1 MKYEQWNLRPG
12 SPPGARAEL
21 ERAGLPALCAAVLCA
36 RGVNT
41 PQQAAAFLAHG
52 PELLHDPFLLR
63 DMDRAAARITQALD
77 QGERM
82 AVYGDYD
89 VDGITSTCLL
99 TEFLRERGG
108 QVVSY
113 IPDRTEEGYGLNPGA
128 IHTLHGQGVSLII
141 TVDCGITAAA
151 EVEYAR
157 SLGVDVVI
165 TDHHQCKDA
174 LPAAAQL
181 ESENIFVMT
190 EYRALHQDIRPL
202 RVLIL
207 NLMPTKIATETQI
220 MRKLSNTP
228 LQVEVDLLRTK
239 THEATHVSAGH
250 LETFYRTFDDIRDI
264 HYDGLI
270 ITGAPVEQMPFEE
283 VDYWPELCQIM
294 DWSTTHVHS
303 TLHICWG
310 AQAGLYHHYGIQKYD
325 LPAKAS
331 GVFEHYLVKPQS
343 PLVRGFDDRFYAV
356 HSRNTDVRRE
366 DVEAEPQLEVVAVSD
381 EVGLYIVKSTDS
393 RRFFVFGHP
402 EYDTDTLRLEYERDV
417 KRGLNPQVP
426 VHYFPGDD
434 PAAEPRNV
442 WRSQA
447 QLFYTN
453 WLNYYVYQT
462 TPYDLARA
470 GEEH

>member
-1 MKYEQWNLRPG
+1 MPI
-12 SPPGARAEL
+12 
-21 ERAGLPALCAAVLCA
+21 
-36 RGVNT
+36 
-41 PQQAAAFLAHG
+41 
-52 PELLHDPFLLR
+52 
-63 DMDRAAARITQALD
+63 RI
-77 QGERM
+77 
-82 AVYGDYD
+82 
-89 VDGITSTCLL
+89 
-99 TEFLRERGG
+99 
-108 QVVSY
+108 
-113 IPDRTEEGYGLNPGA
+113 P
-128 IHTLHGQGVSLII
+128 
-141 TVDCGITAAA
+141 
-151 EVEYAR
+151 
-157 SLGVDVVI
+157 
-165 TDHHQCKDA
+165 DA

-283 VDYWPELCQIM
+283 VDYWSELCQIM

-310 AQAGLYHHYGIQKYD
+310 AQAGLYHHYGIQKCD

-356 HSRNTDVRRE
+356 HSRNTDVRR
-366 DVEAEPQLEVVAVSD
+366 DIGLRRQSCRNAVGGMLCTGLLCHG
-381 EVGLYIVKSTDS
+381 VGLMDRGKTFLHHIPVQVTFRRHGRHLCKGLLDFLFRREIPESGRSSSQYKYNRGGCGYAVKP
-393 RRFFVFGHP
+393 RRKK
-402 EYDTDTLRLEYERDV
+402 
-417 KRGLNPQVP
+417 KRP
-426 VHYFPGDD
+426 
-434 PAAEPRNV
+434 PAFCGNR
-442 WRSQA
+442 
-447 QLFYTN
+447 
-453 WLNYYVYQT
+453 
-462 TPYDLARA
+462 
-470 GEEH
+470 

>member
-1 MKYEQWNLRPG
+1 MPI
-12 SPPGARAEL
+12 
-21 ERAGLPALCAAVLCA
+21 
-36 RGVNT
+36 
-41 PQQAAAFLAHG
+41 
-52 PELLHDPFLLR
+52 
-63 DMDRAAARITQALD
+63 RI
-77 QGERM
+77 
-82 AVYGDYD
+82 
-89 VDGITSTCLL
+89 
-99 TEFLRERGG
+99 
-108 QVVSY
+108 
-113 IPDRTEEGYGLNPGA
+113 P
-128 IHTLHGQGVSLII
+128 
-141 TVDCGITAAA
+141 
-151 EVEYAR
+151 
-157 SLGVDVVI
+157 
-165 TDHHQCKDA
+165 DA

-356 HSRNTDVRRE
+356 HSRNTGCAARTWRPSRSLRSWPCPTRW
-366 DVEAEPQLEVVAVSD
+366 ACISSSRPTAAAS
-381 EVGLYIVKSTDS
+381 LYLVTPSTIPTRCAWS
-393 RRFFVFGHP
+393 
-402 EYDTDTLRLEYERDV
+402 TSAT
-417 KRGLNPQVP
+417 
-426 VHYFPGDD
+426 
-434 PAAEPRNV
+434 
-442 WRSQA
+442 
-447 QLFYTN
+447 
-453 WLNYYVYQT
+453 
-462 TPYDLARA
+462 
-470 GEEH
+470 